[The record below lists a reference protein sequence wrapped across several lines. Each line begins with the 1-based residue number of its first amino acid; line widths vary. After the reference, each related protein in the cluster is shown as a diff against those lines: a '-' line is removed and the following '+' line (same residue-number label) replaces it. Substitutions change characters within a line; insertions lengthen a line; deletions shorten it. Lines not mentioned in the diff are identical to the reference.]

1 MGSFLPGLDAHLAG
15 FDILKLIEADVP
27 LQLVV
32 KNGRR
37 SGPEWAGPCPFC
49 GGEDR
54 FRVWPEHHSGRGRFW
69 CRNDTLDAHGCG
81 ASGDAI
87 AYLRK
92 HGRSWGDALRE
103 IGFVVDPDFV
113 PEERTPLNPP
123 SRGEVRAPPDV
134 EPPSEAWQDRAE
146 TFVGWMHD
154 LLMSAKGEKV
164 RDYLRL
170 RRGLREETLEAF
182 RVGANP
188 YDAYEAVRFWGLE
201 EGKKVY
207 LSMGLVLPG
216 VNEDGRVWHLQIRRP
231 HRRGEWTDELY
242 EVWRRVPGWLPDKKY
257 MSVKGGVQIMMFGL
271 DKLRFDKPL
280 LVCEGELDA
289 MLAWQEL
296 NDGGSGEPL
305 VDVVAFGGS
314 KKVSNGL
321 PGRWVLRMLPYER
334 VLVAY
339 DGDMAGVEGAKALAA
354 QCGRAE
360 VLETVKGRD
369 LTDMFLAGVDLRE
382 WIGEVL

>member
-1 MGSFLPGLDAHLAG
+1 
-15 FDILKLIEADVP
+15 
-27 LQLVV
+27 
-32 KNGRR
+32 
-37 SGPEWAGPCPFC
+37 
-49 GGEDR
+49 
-54 FRVWPEHHSGRGRFW
+54 
-69 CRNDTLDAHGCG
+69 
-81 ASGDAI
+81 
-87 AYLRK
+87 
-92 HGRSWGDALRE
+92 
-103 IGFVVDPDFV
+103 
-113 PEERTPLNPP
+113 
-123 SRGEVRAPPDV
+123 
-134 EPPSEAWQDRAE
+134 
-146 TFVGWMHD
+146 
-154 LLMSAKGEKV
+154 
-164 RDYLRL
+164 
-170 RRGLREETLEAF
+170 
-182 RVGANP
+182 
-188 YDAYEAVRFWGLE
+188 
-201 EGKKVY
+201 
-207 LSMGLVLPG
+207 
-216 VNEDGRVWHLQIRRP
+216 
-231 HRRGEWTDELY
+231 
-242 EVWRRVPGWLPDKKY
+242 